1 VALEWTTLG
10 ILTATFVA
18 SFFYLGNKID
28 VLGSEL
34 RGAIGE
40 TNRRIDRLSERIDAQ
55 GAELNARIDALGTRL
70 DARIDAL
77 GERMDHHLRGD
88 RPAG

>member
-1 VALEWTTLG
+1 MALEWTTLG

-18 SFFYLGNKID
+18 SFLYLGNKID
-28 VLGSEL
+28 ALGSDL

-55 GAELNARIDALGTRL
+55 VAELSARIDALA
-70 DARIDAL
+70 ARIDAL

>member
-1 VALEWTTLG
+1 MALEWTTLG
-10 ILTATFVA
+10 ILTATLVA
-18 SFFYLGNKID
+18 SFFFLGNKID
-28 VLGSEL
+28 ALGSEL

-55 GAELNARIDALGTRL
+55 GAELS
-70 DARIDAL
+70 ARIDAL
-77 GERMDHHLRGD
+77 GERLHHHIRGD